1 MSPDKNK
8 LRELIQKS
16 ATKDLLYLHIN
27 PVEPKSLESALKD
40 LQKFVGKGGAD
51 IVLLKK
57 TEWTVWIK
65 NIARVH

>member
-1 MSPDKNK
+1 MTTTPDKSK

-27 PVEPKSLESALKD
+27 PVEPKSLENALKE

-51 IVLLKK
+51 LIVS
-57 TEWTVWIK
+57 
-65 NIARVH
+65 NN